1 MPLPKPKEQEA
12 EDKFMARCIEEMTI
26 MGEGEDNKQRVAIC
40 SSIWEKNMDQ
50 NEIDKREKEKINN
63 LRNVQG
69 YGNMPEKE
77 TRTVQCEI
85 RMAEDSEN
93 TLIGY
98 AAKYNVWSSPLIGFR
113 ERIADGAF
121 DRAIEEKQDVRALWN
136 HDSNFIL
143 GRTKSGTLK
152 LETDDIGLKVRIS
165 PPDTTWAKDLMSSI
179 KRGDVNQMSFGFT
192 VRDDKWWQEENT
204 GEPLRELRDVDLF
217 DVSPVTYP
225 AYEQTE
231 VFSSRDKIVMGAM
244 RKAEHGFN
252 LTKDEK
258 EVIMQLIN
266 NSEPVD
272 AGDDKEEQ
280 RSNRTVTE
288 FAKQEIKR
296 YEKIRRKYD

>member
-1 MPLPKPKEQEA
+1 
-12 EDKFMARCIEEMTI
+12 
-26 MGEGEDNKQRVAIC
+26 
-40 SSIWEKNMDQ
+40 
-50 NEIDKREKEKINN
+50 
-63 LRNVQG
+63 
-69 YGNMPEKE
+69 
-77 TRTVQCEI
+77 
-85 RMAEDSEN
+85 
-93 TLIGY
+93 
-98 AAKYNVWSSPLIGFR
+98 
-113 ERIADGAF
+113 
-121 DRAIEEKQDVRALWN
+121 
-136 HDSNFIL
+136 
-143 GRTKSGTLK
+143 
-152 LETDDIGLKVRIS
+152 
-165 PPDTTWAKDLMSSI
+165 MSSI